1 MALVGPRPALSEEL
15 CEYKSDHLRRF
26 DVSPGLTGVWQVSAR
41 SDPSFLTYMNLDLY
55 YVDHLSLWL
64 DMMIVLRTIPAV
76 LRAEGR

>member
-1 MALVGPRPALSEEL
+1 
-15 CEYKSDHLRRF
+15 
-26 DVSPGLTGVWQVSAR
+26 
-41 SDPSFLTYMNLDLY
+41 MNLDLY